1 MAKKT
6 YRTYYLKK
14 LFTFVRDEAGNKIPI
29 VFRGGIQVDSTSRFT
44 TSNPL
49 IQKGLEAASGFNR
62 DYYLES
68 VVEDKPAPSP
78 VKEEAPKAKEEEKV
92 LPKEFIDSRSFR
104 NLVEMKD
111 AMKAAGLKI
120 DEGWNY
126 TQTKKFAAEKGYD
139 YKISKAEK

>member
-14 LFTFVRDEAGNKIPI
+14 LYTFVKDAEGNKINI
-29 VFRGGIQVDSTSRFT
+29 EFRGGIQVDSTAIYST
-44 TSNPL
+44 KSEM
-49 IQKGLEAASGFNR
+49 IQNGLESAPGFGR

-68 VVEDKPAPSP
+68 VVEEEEKAP

>member
-6 YRTYYLKK
+6 YRTFYLKK
-14 LFTFVRDEAGNKIPI
+14 LYTYVRDAEGNKIDI
-29 VFRGGIQVDSTSRFT
+29 EFRSGVQIDSTSRYT
-44 TSNPL
+44 TSDPL
-49 IQKGLEAASGFNR
+49 IQKGLENAAGFGR
-62 DYYLES
+62 DYYIES
-68 VVEDKPAPSP
+68 VVEEEAKAP

-92 LPKEFIDSRSFR
+92 LPKEFVDSRSFR

>member
-6 YRTYYLKK
+6 YRTFYLKK
-14 LFTFVRDEAGNKIPI
+14 LYTYVRDAEGNKIDI
-29 VFRGGIQVDSTSRFT
+29 EFRSGVQVDSTSRFS
-44 TSNPL
+44 TSDPVV
-49 IQKGLEAASGFNR
+49 QKGLEESPAFGR
-62 DYYLES
+62 DYYIES
-68 VVEDKPAPSP
+68 VVEDKVAAP